1 MDEVQLYIYVI
12 IYPPVC
18 YSIKRLMLGIVSS
31 LVYSIVLQ
39 YCVLFNTAFMYY
51 TKATL
56 FYHQWDLYD
65 LYCVQSSK
73 GHLAQV
79 NFTTGHLLKESIAL
93 SIEQMLSDGTLL
105 GQSTIKS
112 MHSDILS
119 FISELSIIFHEHK
132 PLLQYSFP
140 KLSPQTDFYISD
152 THPHVVGEG
161 GRQHATSMQILS

>member
-1 MDEVQLYIYVI
+1 M
-12 IYPPVC
+12 
-18 YSIKRLMLGIVSS
+18 
-31 LVYSIVLQ
+31 
-39 YCVLFNTAFMYY
+39 
-51 TKATL
+51 
-56 FYHQWDLYD
+56 
-65 LYCVQSSK
+65 QSSK

-93 SIEQMLSDGTLL
+93 SMEQMFSDGDDGTLL